1 MPPKNL
7 MNMNPKLTKQ
17 YLRTSM
23 PQTARTVDLYRS
35 VFSVGI
41 KVLWAKEGD
50 FEVGKIP
57 ETKNVVIAYD
67 PEFEPT

>member
-1 MPPKNL
+1 MD
-7 MNMNPKLTKQ
+7 MNPKLTKEL
-17 YLRTSM
+17 LRSAM
-23 PQTARTVDLYRS
+23 PQTAKTVDLYRS
-35 VFSVGI
+35 VFGIGI

-50 FEVGKIP
+50 FEIGKIP